1 MKDSTIVSLSIPV
14 SIVLYLILFCSMN
27 RHNCVRNKSLNLPL
41 GTSHIFSPFIELFKG
56 RVGLF
61 FRLLF
66 TIQNPW
72 LFIIIG
78 LLISSGYVLYRR
90 INSPNVEDEDE
101 S

>member
-1 MKDSTIVSLSIPV
+1 ME
-14 SIVLYLILFCSMN
+14 
-27 RHNCVRNKSLNLPL
+27 HE
-41 GTSHIFSPFIELFKG
+41 FIELFKG

-78 LLISSGYVLYRR
+78 LLISSCYVLYRR